1 MGKKKKKGKGGGAIK
16 MKSPPE
22 PKPIMYK
29 ITFAI
34 AFPVEFSFEYGFPVP
49 GLATRVAICAISSAF
64 LKYLV
69 LVLRI
74 LNAAFGMSIKLSA

>member
-1 MGKKKKKGKGGGAIK
+1 MIRGVLPLA
-16 MKSPPE
+16 SHNDSFDP
-22 PKPIMYK
+22 MYK